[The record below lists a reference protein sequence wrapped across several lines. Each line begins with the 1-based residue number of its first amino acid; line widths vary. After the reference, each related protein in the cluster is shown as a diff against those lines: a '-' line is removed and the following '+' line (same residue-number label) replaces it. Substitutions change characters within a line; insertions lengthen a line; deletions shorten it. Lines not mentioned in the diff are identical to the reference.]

1 MPNSP
6 TSTKRTLIL
15 ITGYARAGKDTLADG
30 IVEGARHNVLRFN
43 FADALKQKCDFFLE
57 SLEIGGSDS
66 LNSFYNDD
74 FKVKN
79 RQMLVVAGTLAR
91 SLDPDV
97 FAKALVRR
105 CQIQENN
112 CDELNEPCT
121 VVCSDWRYSNEY
133 FVPML
138 LLGIWGWDIY
148 TVSVD
153 TIGVTP
159 ACEEEGKSIGGILR
173 ECPVN
178 IAFTFAPNNPQIVR
192 AEGMHL
198 ARTLAI

>member
-1 MPNSP
+1 MPHAPS
-6 TSTKRTLIL
+6 SHKRTLIL

-30 IVEGARHNVLRFN
+30 IVEGARHNVLRHN
-43 FADALKQKCDFFLE
+43 FADALKQRCDQFLE
-57 SLEIGGSDS
+57 SLNIGGTDS
-66 LNSFYNDD
+66 PCSFYNDD
-74 FKVKN
+74 FKVRN
-79 RQMLVVAGTLAR
+79 RHFLVAAGTFAR

-97 FAKALVRR
+97 FAKALVNR
-105 CQIQENN
+105 CEQHEENMA
-112 CDELNEPCT
+112 DIGEACT

-138 LLGIWGWDIY
+138 LLGVWGWDIY

-153 TIGVTP
+153 TLGITA

-178 IAFTFAPNNPQIVR
+178 VSFTFAPNNSQIIR
-192 AEGMHL
+192 AEGKHL